1 MNHPSLLPPNNS
13 SSNDNHQGEEKED
26 DDDDVVVQEIGVF
39 LSTLEM
45 PDDQNVA
52 ISSNSVTNSTNHR
65 TYLMQYPGHWNHH
78 QRRDDSMEC
87 PVSVRI
93 KPRHNI
99 LEAEHDT
106 NHHHRSSNNNDSN
119 DHDASFTTN
128 TRTYES
134 QTIPMNTHLCLGKYV
149 TKTCPKNNNGDDD
162 DDSSPTTTTTT
173 TELHLIPITHVTQM
187 RPSFQHFRA
196 STEMMEDT
204 TVSDDPTNNNNTTT
218 TTTANNNNAPTTIA
232 YQRKESDRA
241 YQVRQSSFAHY
252 LANLESE
259 PFTPLHVTGAIQ
271 EDTPGRMTTTTTNQS
286 LFASYHREQYRQSLN
301 YLRPTTTTTST
312 TTTPSQTPV
321 LVPPTKNDTHS
332 QQQQQRNTKRI
343 LTTILPILQESNGP
357 VPFSILQLA
366 VQNSR
371 TLDPSLTHTD
381 HSNNDDD
388 DDDENDDTTCLWSI
402 LNTVAVLVRGNWYI
416 HSKFM
421 TILPHPSILSRD
433 RKQQSAALKGP
444 ILSVSSSNNNN
455 HTAPV
460 ILVGSQ
466 ANHQQQMYKVQQ
478 QRIRTF
484 GLLLLHLYGK
494 IDKARFLRAY
504 RQRTTAET
512 DREDN
517 FIGTVI
523 LQQLA
528 RPVRAGY
535 WVGRIIM
542 DDDSSGIDDGA
553 AATPEDVVA
562 RHNHYWQS
570 MRQRFQKELQF
581 YDDTH
586 VGTNKSNV
594 M

>member
-1 MNHPSLLPPNNS
+1 
-13 SSNDNHQGEEKED
+13 
-26 DDDDVVVQEIGVF
+26 
-39 LSTLEM
+39 
-45 PDDQNVA
+45 
-52 ISSNSVTNSTNHR
+52 
-65 TYLMQYPGHWNHH
+65 
-78 QRRDDSMEC
+78 
-87 PVSVRI
+87 
-93 KPRHNI
+93 
-99 LEAEHDT
+99 
-106 NHHHRSSNNNDSN
+106 
-119 DHDASFTTN
+119 
-128 TRTYES
+128 
-134 QTIPMNTHLCLGKYV
+134 
-149 TKTCPKNNNGDDD
+149 
-162 DDSSPTTTTTT
+162 
-173 TELHLIPITHVTQM
+173 
-187 RPSFQHFRA
+187 
-196 STEMMEDT
+196 
-204 TVSDDPTNNNNTTT
+204 
-218 TTTANNNNAPTTIA
+218 
-232 YQRKESDRA
+232 
-241 YQVRQSSFAHY
+241 
-252 LANLESE
+252 
-259 PFTPLHVTGAIQ
+259 
-271 EDTPGRMTTTTTNQS
+271 
-286 LFASYHREQYRQSLN
+286 
-301 YLRPTTTTTST
+301 
-312 TTTPSQTPV
+312 
-321 LVPPTKNDTHS
+321 
-332 QQQQQRNTKRI
+332 
-343 LTTILPILQESNGP
+343 
-357 VPFSILQLA
+357 
-366 VQNSR
+366 
-371 TLDPSLTHTD
+371 
-381 HSNNDDD
+381 
-388 DDDENDDTTCLWSI
+388 
-402 LNTVAVLVRGNWYI
+402 
-416 HSKFM
+416 M

-444 ILSVSSSNNNN
+444 ILSASSSNNNN

-581 YDDTH
+581 YNDTY
-586 VGTNKSNV
+586 VGTNKNKSNV